1 MTPPLRGCTLVP
13 VSLAVLVCLPFLS
26 CGPAHLPSHDEG
38 EPVSDQPCR
47 FEPIPFDF
55 DRSEVGPIGL
65 ELLKKNAE
73 CAQLL
78 GKPLMVMG
86 HTDSR
91 GTQEYNMHKGLAM
104 AQAVCAR
111 LVQLGVT
118 VPLRAVSMGEEKP
131 ACTQATEACRRMN
144 RRVVITED
152 PGQ

>member
-1 MTPPLRGCTLVP
+1 MQPNPENEGPGSVQSCT
-13 VSLAVLVCLPFLS
+13 
-26 CGPAHLPSHDEG
+26 
-38 EPVSDQPCR
+38 

-55 DRSEVGPIGL
+55 ERSEVGSIGL
-65 ELLKKNAE
+65 EVLKKNAE

-91 GTQEYNMHKGLAM
+91 GTQEYNMQKGLAM

-111 LVQLGVT
+111 MVQLGVT

-131 ACTQATEACRRMN
+131 ACTEATEACRRMN
-144 RRVVITED
+144 RRVEITED